1 MIDKVRSF
9 VPRGLELPGS
19 FDAMQ
24 NWLQLASEK
33 GWESE
38 SIPAAPEDFEDI
50 VVCLLESLPPT
61 QFFPL
66 LDMARLWVLVP
77 ANHPLSLDIPMIMHI
92 MTLLETEADMNVAGR
107 HMLLRF
113 VSIVALV

>member
-1 MIDKVRSF
+1 MR
-9 VPRGLELPGS
+9 
-19 FDAMQ
+19 

-38 SIPAAPEDFEDI
+38 SIPEAPEDFEDV
-50 VVCLLESLPPT
+50 VVCLLDSLPPT

-77 ANHPLSLDIPMIMHI
+77 ANHPISLEFPMIMHI
-92 MTLLETEADMNVAGR
+92 MTLLEREEDMNVAGR

-113 VSIVALV
+113 VSRAYA